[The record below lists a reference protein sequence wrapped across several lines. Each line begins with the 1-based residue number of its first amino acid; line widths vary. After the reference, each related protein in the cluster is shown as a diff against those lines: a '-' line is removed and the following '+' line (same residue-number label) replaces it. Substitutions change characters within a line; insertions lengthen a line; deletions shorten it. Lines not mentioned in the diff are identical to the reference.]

1 MKNVFQILPD
11 GIKHALDFASIV
23 ALLGTLVK
31 VLPAIATMLTIVWTL
46 IRIWQEP
53 WVQRLVSRRRPES

>member
-11 GIKHALDFASIV
+11 GMKHALDLASFV
-23 ALLGTLVK
+23 ALLGWFVK
-31 VLPAIATMLTIVWTL
+31 VLPAVATILTIVWTL

-53 WVQRLVSRRRPES
+53 VVQRLVSRRGRES